1 MKIEITDKT
10 TNEEFRQYVLYLQ
23 GEVSK
28 KDELI
33 SSFKTKEQEYN
44 KTIEDK
50 EKSINDL
57 KVKNY
62 DLYLQIPQSTTVVE
76 TNNNDNKNVVGKKSI
91 TDLTNKMEV

>member
-33 SSFKTKEQEYN
+33 ASFKTKEDEYN

-76 TNNNDNKNVVGKKSI
+76 TTNTDSKNVVGKKSI

>member
-62 DLYLQIPQSTTVVE
+62 DLYLQIPQATTVVE
-76 TNNNDNKNVVGKKSI
+76 TNNNDSKNVVGKKSI